1 MKVLRYLDP
10 RADLTFKKI
19 FGEHPDLTTSFL
31 NALLPLKDGEQIE
44 TVEFLPAELVPNT
57 PLKKNTIVD
66 VRCKDTHGRQFLVEM
81 QMYWTDTFM
90 QRVLFNAS
98 KAYVRQ
104 LDKACHYSYLQPV
117 YSLSLVNDIFEPK
130 MKEFYHLYD
139 IVNIEHTD
147 KVIDGL
153 HFVFVELP
161 KFKPQSV
168 LDKKMMVL
176 WLRFLTEMHDDVREI
191 PDEFIENPEIHKA
204 VTLLE
209 ESSYTEAQLYGYEEF
224 WDAVMVERTIKDDAL
239 KYGTQQGM
247 KEGLEKGMKKG
258 MEMGMEKGIEK
269 GLQQGMEKGMQQGIE
284 KGLQQGIE
292 KGMQQGI
299 EKGLQQGI
307 EKGIEKGRTALM
319 LEMAQKL
326 KALNYPIADIA
337 KTTGLTID
345 QIEKL

>member
-1 MKVLRYLDP
+1 MVKVLRYLDP

-19 FGEHPDLTTSFL
+19 FGEHADLATSFL
-31 NALLPLKDGEQIE
+31 NALLPLKEGEQIE
-44 TVEFLPAELVPNT
+44 TVEFLPAELVPDT

-66 VRCKDTHGRQFLVEM
+66 VRCKDNLGRQFLVEM

-104 LDKACHYSYLQPV
+104 LDKAYHYSYLQPV
-117 YSLSLVNDIFEPK
+117 YSLSLVNDVFEPK
-130 MKEFYHLYD
+130 IKEFYHLYD
-139 IVNIEHTD
+139 IVNIEHTE

-176 WLRFLTEMHDDVREI
+176 WLRFLTEMHDNVREI
-191 PDEFIENPEIHKA
+191 PDEFLENPEIKKA
-204 VTLLE
+204 VGLLE

-239 KYGTQQGM
+239 KYGVQQGM
-247 KEGLEKGMKKG
+247 KEGLEQGMKEGLEIGMQKGMQKG
-258 MEMGMEKGIEK
+258 MEQGMQKGME
-269 GLQQGMEKGMQQGIE
+269 QGMQKGMEQGMQKGMEQGMQKGMEQGIE
-284 KGLQQGIE
+284 EGRAAMSIE
-292 KGMQQGI
+292 IAK
-299 EKGLQQGI
+299 
-307 EKGIEKGRTALM
+307 
-319 LEMAQKL
+319 KL
-326 KALNYPIADIA
+326 KALNYSSAEISKA
-337 KTTGLTID
+337 TGLPVH
-345 QIEKL
+345 QIENL

>member
-1 MKVLRYLDP
+1 MVKVLKYLDP

-19 FGEHPDLTTSFL
+19 FGEHVDLTTSFL
-31 NALLPLKDGEQIE
+31 NALLPFKEGEQIE
-44 TVEFLPAELVPNT
+44 SAEFLPAELVPNT

-66 VRCKDTHGRQFLVEM
+66 VRCKDNRGRQFLVEM

-104 LDKACHYSYLQPV
+104 LDKAYHYSYLQPV
-117 YSLSLVNDIFEPK
+117 YSLSLVNDIFEPD
-130 MKEFYHLYD
+130 MEEFYHLYD
-139 IVNIEHTD
+139 IVNIEHTN

-191 PDEFIENPEIHKA
+191 PDEFIENPEINKA
-204 VTLLE
+204 VRLLE
-209 ESSYTEAQLYGYEEF
+209 ESSYTAAQLSGYEDF

-239 KYGTQQGM
+239 KYGTQQGLKQGL
-247 KEGLEKGMKKG
+247 KEGLEQGMKKG
-258 MEMGMEKGIEK
+258 MEIGM
-269 GLQQGMEKGMQQGIE
+269 QQGMEKGMQQGM
-284 KGLQQGIE
+284 E
-292 KGMQQGI
+292 KGMEQGM
-299 EKGLQQGI
+299 EKGM
-307 EKGIEKGRTALM
+307 EKGRTDMSFKIAK
-319 LEMAQKL
+319 EL
-326 KALNYPIADIA
+326 KSLNYPSADISKA
-337 KTTGLTID
+337 TGLTIE
-345 QIEKL
+345 QIDHL

>member
-1 MKVLRYLDP
+1 MAKVLRYLDP

-19 FGEHPDLTTSFL
+19 FGEHADLTISFL
-31 NALLPLKDGEQIE
+31 NAMLPFKEGEQIE
-44 TVEFLPAELVPNT
+44 SVEFLPAELVPNT

-66 VRCKDTHGRQFLVEM
+66 VRCKDNRGRQFLVEM
-81 QMYWTDTFM
+81 QMYWTDAFM

-117 YSLSLVNDIFEPK
+117 YSLSLVNDIFEPN

-147 KVIDGL
+147 RVIDGL

-176 WLRFLTEMHDDVREI
+176 WLRFLTEMHDDVRVI
-191 PDEFIENPEIHKA
+191 PEEFIKNPEIKKA
-204 VTLLE
+204 VDLLE

-224 WDAVMVERTIKDDAL
+224 WDAVMVERTIKEDAL
-239 KYGTQQGM
+239 KNGTLKGREEGRKEGREEGM
-247 KEGLEKGMKKG
+247 KEGLEQGRKEGREEGMQIGFQKG
-258 MEMGMEKGIEK
+258 MEQARNALSIEFAK
-269 GLQQGMEKGMQQGIE
+269 
-284 KGLQQGIE
+284 
-292 KGMQQGI
+292 
-299 EKGLQQGI
+299 
-307 EKGIEKGRTALM
+307 
-319 LEMAQKL
+319 KL
-326 KALNYPIADIA
+326 KALNYPYADIA
-337 KTTGLTID
+337 KSSGLTIE

>member
-247 KEGLEKGMKKG
+247 KVGMEKGMKKG
-258 MEMGMEKGIEK
+258 MEMGMEKGMQK
-269 GLQQGMEKGMQQGIE
+269 GMQKGMEKGMQQGMEI
-284 KGLQQGIE
+284 
-292 KGMQQGI
+292 
-299 EKGLQQGI
+299 
-307 EKGIEKGRTALM
+307 GIEKGRMAVK

-326 KALNYPIADIA
+326 KSLNYPIADIA
-337 KTTGLTID
+337 KTTGLTIE

>member
-31 NALLPLKDGEQIE
+31 NALLPFKDGEQIE

-161 KFKPQSV
+161 KFKPQSGR
-168 LDKKMMVL
+168 DKKMMVL

-224 WDAVMVERTIKDDAL
+224 WDAVMVDAL

-258 MEMGMEKGIEK
+258 MEM
-269 GLQQGMEKGMQQGIE
+269 
-284 KGLQQGIE
+284 GIE

-326 KALNYPIADIA
+326 KSLNYPIADIA